1 MQHFLI
7 KIMSDP
13 KYNFGSPSKMKGLQ
27 AGEKATFKFLDL
39 PNKIDTEWGVKYTV
53 SILLFSHPEY
63 PSLSSNG
70 MKMQWQT
77 GAAVMVKTIVPLLEE
92 AHPKDEQAKEFRKD
106 YETLTWELEAKDDGS
121 LWLSNA

>member
-39 PNKIDTEWGVKYTV
+39 PNKIDTEWGIKYTV
-53 SILLFSHPEY
+53 SILLLSHPEY
-63 PSLSSNG
+63 PSLSSSG

-77 GAAVMVKTIVPLLEE
+77 GATVMVKTLVPLLEE
-92 AHPKDEQAKEFRKD
+92 KNKEFLND
-106 YETLTWELEAKDDGS
+106 YKTLTWELEAMDDGS
-121 LWLSNA
+121 LWLTNA